1 MDNVFKV
8 ISSAVR
14 GLRYNIQTSNSES
27 KGYTDKKARE
37 TLSKSKAYTDEKAS
51 TTLTESKAYTDE
63 KVKEGLP
70 AVSASDNGKFLRV
83 SNGAWAAEAVP
94 NAEEGSY

>member
-1 MDNVFKV
+1 MDNV
-8 ISSAVR
+8 I
-14 GLRYNIQTSNSES
+14 
-27 KGYTDKKARE
+27 KAIGS
-37 TLSKSKAYTDEKAS
+37 TLKAIRKSICTTLTESKAYTDEKAS
-51 TTLTESKAYTDE
+51 DTLSESKAYTDE

-94 NAEEGSY
+94 NAEDGEF